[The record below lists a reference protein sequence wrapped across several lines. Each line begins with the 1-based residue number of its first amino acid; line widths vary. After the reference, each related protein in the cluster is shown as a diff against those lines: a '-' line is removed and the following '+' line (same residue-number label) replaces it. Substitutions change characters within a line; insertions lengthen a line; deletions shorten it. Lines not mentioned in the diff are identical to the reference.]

1 MVAIGVRLRRLR
13 QEKSLTQSQLAKL
26 TGVRQSHISKIEN
39 NRSSVSIET
48 LEKIANALGVSPGRL
63 IDGDPPGGARTAQRG

>member
-1 MVAIGVRLRRLR
+1 MVAIGSRLRRLR
-13 QEKSLTQSQLAKL
+13 QEKSITQAQLAKL
-26 TGVRQSHISKIEN
+26 IGVRQSHISKIEN

-63 IDGDPPGGARTAQRG
+63 IDGDPPVASGV

>member
-1 MVAIGVRLRRLR
+1 MATIGSRIRRLR
-13 QEKSLTQSQLAKL
+13 QEKSISQAQLAKL
-26 TGVRQSHISKIEN
+26 IGVGQSFISKLEN

-63 IDGDPPGGARTAQRG
+63 IDNNDPPAASGRT

>member
-1 MVAIGVRLRRLR
+1 MVTIGSRLRRLR

-26 TGVRQSHISKIEN
+26 IGVRQSHISKIEN
-39 NRSSVSIET
+39 NRSSVSIGT

-63 IDGDPPGGARTAQRG
+63 IDGDPGGVSTAQRR